1 MDISLLITLQ
11 EYGLS
16 EKEAKVYLTILEL
29 GTNIASTIA
38 RRSEIKRVTV
48 YTILD
53 DLKKKWIVNEITK
66 DDIKYY
72 SVISPDILLR
82 QLEQKYESFK
92 NKVPELLAVS
102 EKFANKPKIQFF
114 EWISWLKNLYNELLV
129 HKDPLFA
136 FLSDDDIVPELQ
148 QYLNTKFLKQRKE
161 MGIHS
166 SVIVRDTESNKQYL
180 ESTKK
185 DKLTEVRLVDNA
197 LAWIEWE
204 LILFWWDKIA
214 CALYSPNE
222 LMWYTI
228 QSRQL
233 YSSLKSIFM
242 FMRNQLPWQKSKKK

>member
-16 EKEAKVYLTILEL
+16 EKVANVYLTILEL

-72 SVISPDILLR
+72 SVISP
-82 QLEQKYESFK
+82 
-92 NKVPELLAVS
+92 
-102 EKFANKPKIQFF
+102 
-114 EWISWLKNLYNELLV
+114 V

>member
-197 LAWIEWE
+197 LACIE
-204 LILFWWDKIA
+204 L
-214 CALYSPNE
+214 
-222 LMWYTI
+222 
-228 QSRQL
+228 
-233 YSSLKSIFM
+233 
-242 FMRNQLPWQKSKKK
+242 